1 MQRIEVAVV
10 GGGPAGLSAAEWLG
24 RYRRSTVV
32 FDSGEYRNRWVEQVH
47 AFLSRDPTTPAA
59 LLDQARTDLDKY
71 DSVQV
76 SEARVLAA
84 RKSNGLFELT
94 TDVGGLEARR
104 IILATGVEDVFPDLS
119 GFFEHYGAD
128 VFHCPT
134 CDGYEA
140 RGRDVAAIGWGAHV
154 AGFALGLFDW
164 ARSVTVFTNGRPFEG
179 GDADRDLL
187 GRYGIGLVEQPV
199 TELLGERGQLR
210 ALQLNGGSQ
219 CACQIAFFSIAH
231 KPRTAL
237 AEQLGC
243 ELTEGGYVHVDYNG
257 ATQVPG
263 VFAAGDLTPG
273 QQLVSV
279 AAANGAAAA
288 VEAAESLRG
297 EAVAD
302 RPGDAPDIE
311 AVLSAARDE

>member
-1 MQRIEVAVV
+1 MQRVDVAVV
-10 GGGPAGLSAAEWLG
+10 GGGPAGLSAAGWLG

-32 FDSGEYRNRWVEQVH
+32 FDTGEYRNRWVEQVH
-47 AFLSRDPTTPAA
+47 AFLSRDPTTPVA
-59 LLDQARTDLDKY
+59 LLDQARTDLNKY

-76 SEARVLAA
+76 SGARVLAA
-84 RKSNGLFELT
+84 RKNNGLFQLT
-94 TDVGGLEARR
+94 TDDGRLEARR
-104 IILATGVEDVFPDLS
+104 VILATGVEDVFPDLP

-134 CDGYEA
+134 CDGYES

-154 AGFALGLFDW
+154 TGFALGLLDW
-164 ARSVTVFTNGRPFEG
+164 ARSVTVFTNGKRFEG

-187 GRYGIGLVEQPV
+187 GKYGIRLVEQPV
-199 TELLGERGQLR
+199 TELLGQRGQLCGLR
-210 ALQLNGGSQ
+210 LGDGSE

-243 ELTEGGYVHVDYNG
+243 ELTEHGYVHVDYNG
-257 ATQVPG
+257 ATTVPG

-288 VEAAESLRG
+288 VVAAESLRG

-302 RPGDAPDIE
+302 RPGNAPDVD
-311 AVLSAARDE
+311 AALGAARDE